1 MRNFN
6 ETFRKEVTYANQK
19 NKNQALSLS
28 LEDTFLP
35 PPSRASLKEPTIDSI
50 GNRTSDK
57 IISAVSQ
64 INPEAASQ
72 TDRKLVE
79 IPKGQQ
85 IFDKLL

>member
-35 PPSRASLKEPTIDSI
+35 PPSPSFLKVL
-50 GNRTSDK
+50 R
-57 IISAVSQ
+57 
-64 INPEAASQ
+64 
-72 TDRKLVE
+72 L
-79 IPKGQQ
+79 
-85 IFDKLL
+85 KLLEKL